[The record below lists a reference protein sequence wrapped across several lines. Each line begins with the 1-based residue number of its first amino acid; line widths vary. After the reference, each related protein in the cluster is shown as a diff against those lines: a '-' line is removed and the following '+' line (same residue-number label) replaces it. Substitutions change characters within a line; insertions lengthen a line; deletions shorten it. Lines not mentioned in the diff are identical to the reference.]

1 MLRWLT
7 HKYVIWTLLALPLPW
22 LVYYQKYGDASPGA
36 LFYWTG
42 VLSGAFAVASLAI
55 TPIVK
60 AFPSAPW
67 RLWLTRQR
75 RYLGLAAF
83 GYVAAHT
90 GWWFTQASP
99 KRILTSFWD
108 PVITIAWINLAIFAA
123 LAITSNEW
131 SVRKLGPNWKKLQ
144 QWTYL
149 GTFLGLVHWFWALRF
164 PLNDTLIY
172 GGLFIILMLFRLF
185 TRKKASTRA

>member
-1 MLRWLT
+1 MLRLLR

-22 LVYYQKYGDASPGA
+22 LVYYQKYMESSPGA

-42 VLSGAFAVASLAI
+42 LLSGAFAVASLAI

-60 AFPSAPW
+60 AFPRATW
-67 RLWLTRQR
+67 RLWLVRQR

-90 GWWFTQASP
+90 GWWFTQASTT
-99 KRILTSFWD
+99 RILTSFWD
-108 PVITIAWINLAIFAA
+108 PVLTIAWINLVIFTA

-149 GTFLGLVHWFWALRF
+149 GTFLGLVHWFWALRW
-164 PLNDTLIY
+164 PVNDTLIY
-172 GGLFIILMLFRLF
+172 GGLFVILMAVRLVYR
-185 TRKKASTRA
+185 RKSTA